1 MDCEDSVTT
10 ELLQRMLFERR
21 PSSEVRSNRKAVPA
35 STDWKHNIAR
45 CRVHQEENEV
55 ESPVT
60 STAHAFAM
68 PRARVARSL
77 AQLDVA
83 AADYAHELLSK
94 PPSAVQDRIN
104 CTSRASDGISTESFS
119 RTCSVERECSPKVH
133 EARALLGNSR
143 GRTGS
148 SESLGSEPARPHV
161 ASKTDTKGKISSDDI
176 WALEQEYIAVGSHEH
191 EWFGRDL
198 NKSRSGATAR
208 TRRRGRGKDHMR
220 HVLLDSNGEP
230 VRLPR
235 RTLSAEKDLCLLLVA

>member
-1 MDCEDSVTT
+1 MDPCQS
-10 ELLQRMLFERR
+10 
-21 PSSEVRSNRKAVPA
+21 AVGG
-35 STDWKHNIAR
+35 
-45 CRVHQEENEV
+45 
-55 ESPVT
+55 
-60 STAHAFAM
+60 TADCGSAGTAE
-68 PRARVARSL
+68 PDGDE
-77 AQLDVA
+77 LDVA

-94 PPSAVQDRIN
+94 PPRAVQDRIN

-119 RTCSVERECSPKVH
+119 RTCSVERECSQKVH

-176 WALEQEYIAVGSHEH
+176 RALEQEYIAVGSHEH